1 LAASVAA
8 VVLAGGAKGKRFA
21 LPYSQILIHQPW
33 GGAQGTTADIDI
45 QARQFLKL
53 RGLVNEILA
62 RHTGQPVERLERDTD
77 RDFWMDVQAA
87 KEYGLIDEVIKPRE
101 KVHVTRDR

>member
-1 LAASVAA
+1 
-8 VVLAGGAKGKRFA
+8 
-21 LPYSQILIHQPW
+21 
-33 GGAQGTTADIDI
+33 
-45 QARQFLKL
+45 
-53 RGLVNEILA
+53 LVNEILA